1 MSGYY
6 GAGYWQAGNSPGNAQ
21 VIQASQA
28 ADRAVLLAQAS
39 KPSKTA
45 DAMPPVEGDAISPDQ
60 EN

>member
-6 GAGYWQAGNSPGNAQ
+6 GAGYWQARNSAGNAQ
-21 VIQASQA
+21 IIQASHA

-39 KPSKTA
+39 KPSETA
-45 DAMPPVEGDAISPDQ
+45 DATPPVENDATAPDQ

>member
-6 GAGYWQAGNSPGNAQ
+6 GGGYWQAKNSAGNAQ
-21 VIQASQA
+21 IIQASHA

-39 KPSKTA
+39 KPSETA
-45 DAMPPVEGDAISPDQ
+45 DAMPLIEDDATSPDQ